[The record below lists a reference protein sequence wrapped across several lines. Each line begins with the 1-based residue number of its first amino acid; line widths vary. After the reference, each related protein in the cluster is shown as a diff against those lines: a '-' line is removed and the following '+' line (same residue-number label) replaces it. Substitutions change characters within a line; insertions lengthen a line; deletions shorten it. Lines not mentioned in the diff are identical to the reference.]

1 MYMYTISLHHP
12 AITHTI
18 VVGRMTQVKREHA
31 VRLILNINCMAI
43 HRMADRAPRDKI
55 LKLNVGGVF
64 YTTAKSTLTCVY
76 GSYLWKIATG
86 DLYVMRDEKG
96 SLFIDRDGYVF
107 RYILNFLRT
116 NRLIVPQGFKEL
128 HMLKEEAKFFGLE
141 DLSSQVDKVIKSRNR
156 KPRPRLSRRLSRSW
170 GSDLTKISTD
180 ENGSVIFE
188 DEGSD
193 FFYD

>member
-1 MYMYTISLHHP
+1 
-12 AITHTI
+12 
-18 VVGRMTQVKREHA
+18 
-31 VRLILNINCMAI
+31 MAI

-107 RYILNFLRT
+107 RCVKMLHICGILLRFFL
-116 NRLIVPQGFKEL
+116 
-128 HMLKEEAKFFGLE
+128 
-141 DLSSQVDKVIKSRNR
+141 
-156 KPRPRLSRRLSRSW
+156 
-170 GSDLTKISTD
+170 
-180 ENGSVIFE
+180 
-188 DEGSD
+188 
-193 FFYD
+193 FFYVGFVIILLFLHTCIDFCDCVSMKMFRFGCILLIFFASIYY

>member
-1 MYMYTISLHHP
+1 MHIQYIRK
-12 AITHTI
+12 ACITWRSHTI
-18 VVGRMTQVKREHA
+18 VVGRMTQVKEWTCSSIDLPANR
-31 VRLILNINCMAI
+31 MAI

-107 RYILNFLRT
+107 RFCCTPVVYCYGFFFLSFHADFVIILLYLYKCIEMTTCMFCECVSMKMF
-116 NRLIVPQGFKEL
+116 RLICIL
-128 HMLKEEAKFFGLE
+128 LSFFA
-141 DLSSQVDKVIKSRNR
+141 SINYCKVFHYIK
-156 KPRPRLSRRLSRSW
+156 KK
-170 GSDLTKISTD
+170 TMK
-180 ENGSVIFE
+180 
-188 DEGSD
+188 
-193 FFYD
+193 

>member
-1 MYMYTISLHHP
+1 MCDNFLRSSTEEIDLSGPLSLTY
-12 AITHTI
+12 AIIPLVHI
-18 VVGRMTQVKREHA
+18 KQA
-31 VRLILNINCMAI
+31 LQLILNINCMAI

-107 RYILNFLRT
+107 RCVLLHICGIYIASVSPLFMRALNVMILYYFC
-116 NRLIVPQGFKEL
+116 IYA
-128 HMLKEEAKFFGLE
+128 LKWKWTFFF
-141 DLSSQVDKVIKSRNR
+141 
-156 KPRPRLSRRLSRSW
+156 W
-170 GSDLTKISTD
+170 
-180 ENGSVIFE
+180 F
-188 DEGSD
+188 
-193 FFYD
+193 

>member
-1 MYMYTISLHHP
+1 MYSMYMYTISLHHL

-76 GSYLWKIATG
+76 GSYLWKMATG

-107 RYILNFLRT
+107 RCVLLRICGILLRFPPSYAGFECNDFILFLHICIEMKM
-116 NRLIVPQGFKEL
+116 NI
-128 HMLKEEAKFFGLE
+128 FF
-141 DLSSQVDKVIKSRNR
+141 
-156 KPRPRLSRRLSRSW
+156 W
-170 GSDLTKISTD
+170 
-180 ENGSVIFE
+180 F
-188 DEGSD
+188 
-193 FFYD
+193 

>member
-1 MYMYTISLHHP
+1 MYSMYKYTISLHHP

-31 VRLILNINCMAI
+31 VRLILNINRMAI

-107 RYILNFLRT
+107 RCVLLRICGILLRFPPSYAGFECNDFILFLRKCIEMKM
-116 NRLIVPQGFKEL
+116 NI
-128 HMLKEEAKFFGLE
+128 FFL
-141 DLSSQVDKVIKSRNR
+141 V
-156 KPRPRLSRRLSRSW
+156 
-170 GSDLTKISTD
+170 LTKMCRFSCMYTYLPLQTFIISH
-180 ENGSVIFE
+180 
-188 DEGSD
+188 
-193 FFYD
+193 

>member
-1 MYMYTISLHHP
+1 MHIQYIWK
-12 AITHTI
+12 ACITWRSHTI
-18 VVGRMTQVKREHA
+18 VVGRMTQVKEWTCSSIDLPANR
-31 VRLILNINCMAI
+31 MAI

-107 RYILNFLRT
+107 RCVLLHTCGILLLFFFPFFSCGLRSNLTIFVYLHWNDNMHVLWMCFNEDVSVNLYTVKFLC
-116 NRLIVPQGFKEL
+116 K
-128 HMLKEEAKFFGLE
+128 H
-141 DLSSQVDKVIKSRNR
+141 
-156 KPRPRLSRRLSRSW
+156 
-170 GSDLTKISTD
+170 
-180 ENGSVIFE
+180 
-188 DEGSD
+188 
-193 FFYD
+193 

>member
-1 MYMYTISLHHP
+1 MWLGGRTQEDSKSNMYSMYMYTISLHHL

-31 VRLILNINCMAI
+31 VRLILNINRMAI

-107 RYILNFLRT
+107 RCVLLHICGIYIASVSPLFMRALNVMILYYFC
-116 NRLIVPQGFKEL
+116 IYA
-128 HMLKEEAKFFGLE
+128 LKWKWTFFFGFNE
-141 DLSSQVDKVIKSRNR
+141 DV
-156 KPRPRLSRRLSRSW
+156 
-170 GSDLTKISTD
+170 
-180 ENGSVIFE
+180 SV
-188 DEGSD
+188 
-193 FFYD
+193 

>member
-1 MYMYTISLHHP
+1 MWLGGRTQEDSKSNMYSMYMYTISLHHL

-18 VVGRMTQVKREHA
+18 VVGRMTQVKREHS

-76 GSYLWKIATG
+76 GSYLWKMATG

-107 RYILNFLRT
+107 RCVLLHVCGIYIARFLPF
-116 NRLIVPQGFKEL
+116 LC
-128 HMLKEEAKFFGLE
+128 GL
-141 DLSSQVDKVIKSRNR
+141 
-156 KPRPRLSRRLSRSW
+156 W
-170 GSDLTKISTD
+170 M
-180 ENGSVIFE
+180 
-188 DEGSD
+188 
-193 FFYD
+193 